1 MNPEPGISQRAIVG
15 KKIAFA
21 DSEVAT
27 KYTFPFVDATWEV
40 PFVVIDGLGM
50 PPRILADRIHFDGRK
65 LLTSALVRTLRPIES
80 IPTEHFAALV
90 HFDPYWAFRG
100 VSGVSRTWQM
110 AIFATNI
117 AHPFRHSGK
126 AFKIHDLR
134 FSDGMERL
142 EALVAK
148 DDLFHVREFRAG
160 ELDLSALRRGRPGE
174 PRKDSP
180 LPRAKAL

>member
-1 MNPEPGISQRAIVG
+1 MSPEPGISQRGIVG

-21 DSEVAT
+21 DSEIAT
-27 KYTFPFVDATWEV
+27 KYTLPFVDATWEV

-50 PPRILADRIHFDGRK
+50 PPRILADRIHFDGRR
-65 LLTSALVRTLRPIES
+65 LVTSAPIRTLLPIES
-80 IPTEHFAALV
+80 IPAEHFAALV
-90 HFDPYWAFRG
+90 HFDPWWAFRG
-100 VSGVSRTWQM
+100 ISGVSRVWQT

-117 AHPFRHSGK
+117 AHPFHHSGK

-148 DDLFHVREFRAG
+148 DDLFHIREFRVG
-160 ELDLSALRRGRPGE
+160 ELDLSLLRGGRPGE
-174 PRKDSP
+174 PRKDSSVP
-180 LPRAKAL
+180 SAKAL